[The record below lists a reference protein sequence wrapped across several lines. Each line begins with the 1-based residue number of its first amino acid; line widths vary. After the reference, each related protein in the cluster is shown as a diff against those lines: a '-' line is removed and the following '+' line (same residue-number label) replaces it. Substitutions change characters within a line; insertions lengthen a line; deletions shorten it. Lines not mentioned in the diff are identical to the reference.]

1 MKKFEDSS
9 TWFKD
14 LDPMVALEVR
24 EEMRRSSTAVDGF
37 PVGSPVISRAMSP
50 SSVGSTS
57 SFRGS
62 PSFLAPVLPREFE
75 GEESELMEDNGDANF
90 ASKVDLFSLRMKS
103 IIDEERE
110 TIGKEAYLEA
120 CKAYRT
126 APNIYFLDN
135 LPRTHIDL
143 NNYNCSPEAIMA
155 MSCAMRFNT
164 TLKFLDFT
172 DNFMGDKAGET
183 LIKAL
188 LENHSISTLVL
199 AGNKLGKKTG
209 KALADLLLSK
219 TIRLSTINASK
230 NELDDYSTTLLG
242 ASLDGKNK
250 TVTSLDL
257 SHNNITSNGASSIFR
272 VLDRRHLVYLNM
284 TGNKINVV
292 ESFGISRHLPDSLK
306 EYKAM
311 ISDLPDLLIS
321 SVLKT
326 LDLSLTNLGNP
337 IAKIIAQ
344 VVSDDT
350 TCLASVN
357 LSFCQIEKEGGIALA
372 KGIMGNT
379 TLTKLHLRGNS
390 MGFDCLLT
398 FINALPSCPSL
409 TLLDLRDCMLDAKRD
424 LTADPLVKRNYGG
437 VSKEMV
443 EKALIKQEEFH
454 KIQEEMMAV
463 NGGGLIGK
471 KGKKGKGGKKNG
483 GKKGKKGK
491 GSGVDLSS
499 IPKKFFD
506 MVVQDAIREKEEL
519 AAPPPPVPEASSAKA
534 DPKSKKRASVAKV
547 AKAKP
552 VPLELEVAANPVSW
566 QLPMDALTKTKTIL
580 EPEDR
585 LAILQHHITKINNV
599 RSGNECEI
607 LFDQKL
613 YY

>member
-1 MKKFEDSS
+1 M
-9 TWFKD
+9 
-14 LDPMVALEVR
+14 
-24 EEMRRSSTAVDGF
+24 
-37 PVGSPVISRAMSP
+37 
-50 SSVGSTS
+50 
-57 SFRGS
+57 
-62 PSFLAPVLPREFE
+62 
-75 GEESELMEDNGDANF
+75 
-90 ASKVDLFSLRMKS
+90 
-103 IIDEERE
+103 
-110 TIGKEAYLEA
+110 
-120 CKAYRT
+120 
-126 APNIYFLDN
+126 
-135 LPRTHIDL
+135 
-143 NNYNCSPEAIMA
+143 
-155 MSCAMRFNT
+155 
-164 TLKFLDFT
+164 
-172 DNFMGDKAGET
+172 
-183 LIKAL
+183 
-188 LENHSISTLVL
+188 
-199 AGNKLGKKTG
+199 
-209 KALADLLLSK
+209 
-219 TIRLSTINASK
+219 
-230 NELDDYSTTLLG
+230 
-242 ASLDGKNK
+242 DGKNK

-357 LSFCQIEKEGGIALA
+357 LSFCQIEKEGGVALA

-491 GSGVDLSS
+491 VRR
-499 IPKKFFD
+499 
-506 MVVQDAIREKEEL
+506 V
-519 AAPPPPVPEASSAKA
+519 
-534 DPKSKKRASVAKV
+534 
-547 AKAKP
+547 
-552 VPLELEVAANPVSW
+552 
-566 QLPMDALTKTKTIL
+566 LTGL
-580 EPEDR
+580 D
-585 LAILQHHITKINNV
+585 
-599 RSGNECEI
+599 
-607 LFDQKL
+607 
-613 YY
+613 